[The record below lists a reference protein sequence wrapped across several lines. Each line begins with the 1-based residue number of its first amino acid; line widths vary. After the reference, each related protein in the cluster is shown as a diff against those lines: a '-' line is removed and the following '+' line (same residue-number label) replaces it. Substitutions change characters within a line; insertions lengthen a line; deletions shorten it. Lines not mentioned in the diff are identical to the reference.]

1 MIRQVFIQLWNRRRA
16 NAWVVVELLLIFCL
30 LWYITDYFF
39 VLEYNK
45 SIPTCRDLSH
55 TWQVDMGIL
64 PEAHPDYQPAESSP
78 EAVDA
83 NYDRI
88 LDRIRHYEGV
98 EAIAVVNRS
107 CTPGGGSYWGR
118 SYRSV
123 KDTTREANGQMV
135 FFDPRT
141 DFFKVFHYT
150 TSDGKPVSAQDF
162 DWSEPK
168 SMVVSAWGQTILAPD
183 GQIIGMEIENS
194 WSKDGIYVVKG
205 VVGDIKRFDYER
217 LQIAFYKAERANSN
231 NIRNMEIAVRSR
243 ETLSDTQFL
252 ESFKEA
258 MGRELRIGNFY
269 LKGIQSYSKI
279 SLDTDFE
286 FGMTSGIRIRTA
298 MLLFFLFNIMLCVM
312 GTFWYRLR
320 VRREEIGLRMA
331 MGSTR
336 ADIRKLLF
344 MEGFALL
351 SVVVLPAMFIE
362 GQFVYAGMIDTL
374 GDNGNHGFV
383 SYLPDRTI
391 LRFIIT
397 NCLTWL
403 LLGAALV
410 VAIWIPADKASKMA
424 PAEAL
429 HYE

>member
-1 MIRQVFIQLWNRRRA
+1 
-16 NAWVVVELLLIFCL
+16 
-30 LWYITDYFF
+30 
-39 VLEYNK
+39 
-45 SIPTCRDLSH
+45 
-55 TWQVDMGIL
+55 
-64 PEAHPDYQPAESSP
+64 
-78 EAVDA
+78 
-83 NYDRI
+83 
-88 LDRIRHYEGV
+88 
-98 EAIAVVNRS
+98 
-107 CTPGGGSYWGR
+107 
-118 SYRSV
+118 
-123 KDTTREANGQMV
+123 
-135 FFDPRT
+135 
-141 DFFKVFHYT
+141 
-150 TSDGKPVSAQDF
+150 
-162 DWSEPK
+162 
-168 SMVVSAWGQTILAPD
+168 
-183 GQIIGMEIENS
+183 
-194 WSKDGIYVVKG
+194 
-205 VVGDIKRFDYER
+205 
-217 LQIAFYKAERANSN
+217 
-231 NIRNMEIAVRSR
+231 
-243 ETLSDTQFL
+243 
-252 ESFKEA
+252 